1 MGGARETPESASTR
15 RDDALT
21 EGRRRADDRRSA
33 RPPGL
38 LALQR
43 SAGNAAVSALLAGRM
58 RSPGAEAVSNIDA
71 ALREVRH
78 DEPAVE
84 TVEKGLK
91 AAKAAGVPVDL
102 DGAAQKPPAS
112 ALAVVRTGFGPEAV
126 PAKKPVPPPK
136 PVPKVSPA
144 ARAAKPAKAVGPKGA
159 APRRRPRP
167 RRRAPP
173 PPPRRSATT
182 SCSPRPSPR
191 PASVRRPTR
200 RSLRSRTR

>member
-1 MGGARETPESASTR
+1 MGGSRRVADSAAQREATEAPRKGS
-15 RDDALT
+15 
-21 EGRRRADDRRSA
+21 EGRIRGPGSA
-33 RPPGL
+33 PGL

-43 SAGNAAVSALLAGRM
+43 NAGNAAVSALLAGRM
-58 RSPGAEAVSNIDA
+58 RSPGGEAVSAIDA

-136 PVPKVSPA
+136 PVPKVSP
-144 ARAAKPAKAVGPKGA
+144 
-159 APRRRPRP
+159 
-167 RRRAPP
+167 
-173 PPPRRSATT
+173 
-182 SCSPRPSPR
+182 
-191 PASVRRPTR
+191 PTR
-200 RSLRSRTR
+200 